1 MAVPSLPEVQRVE
14 PDDKCQRESNAYC
27 NTSDHTRDAKGYEPR
42 SEGSDAKPGVF
53 FRDDFYGGLNG
64 SRMGRHQG
72 DTSLNGRL
80 ARS

>member
-1 MAVPSLPEVQRVE
+1 VAVPSLPEAQRIE
-14 PDDKCQRESNAYC
+14 PDDKCQRKSNAYR
-27 NTSDHTRDAKGYEPR
+27 NTGDDTRDAEGDEPR

-53 FRDDFYGGLNG
+53 FRDDFYGGLIG

-72 DTSLNGRL
+72 DTSSYGQL